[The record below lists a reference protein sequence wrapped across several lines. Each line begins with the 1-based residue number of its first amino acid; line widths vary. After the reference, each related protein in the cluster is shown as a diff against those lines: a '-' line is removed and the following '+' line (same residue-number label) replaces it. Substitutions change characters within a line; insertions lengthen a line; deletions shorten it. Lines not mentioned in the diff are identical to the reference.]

1 MKVLYIHHCGVFGG
15 ASKSLL
21 ESLNI
26 LVSTYHV
33 RPIVITPKGST
44 YEMLSANVDDIYT
57 SIGIS
62 QFDHTIVGY
71 YRKFRW
77 LVLLREIFYLL
88 PTIKVLLEVK
98 KKERNIELI
107 HVNDT
112 SSLLPMLLAKYIFKL
127 PCIMHA
133 RTVIAKQ
140 GKIRRYILKQA
151 LKYIADGVVAIDEN
165 VKSSLPY
172 KNNCVVIHNGLN
184 MDGLPQDHRESVVKS
199 DKDIC
204 VAFFGNYLKQK
215 GIYEFV
221 QSAHECKKQNLPIK
235 FCIVGPRHTKTGF
248 LGKVLNFL
256 KIKEDMVSLIDKY
269 VTDNEL
275 DNINFIPFQ
284 KDIRAFMPNIDIL
297 CFPSRMEGIGRPV
310 FEAAFFKK
318 PSIVVITQ
326 PMSDTFIDGV
336 TGIAIADGSVQNLC
350 NAYKFFCNNPN
361 FISYMGE
368 AAYELANKNFDINK
382 NTEKL
387 YKFYLDCL
395 NENTA
400 SNIR

>member
-1 MKVLYIHHCGVFGG
+1 MKISIITPCFNSVATMRDAIESVLSQTYNDVEYIIIDG
-15 ASKSLL
+15 ASKDGTVDVVASYGDKVAKFISEMDSGIYDAMNKGVSLATGD
-21 ESLNI
+21 
-26 LVSTYHV
+26 V
-33 RPIVITPKGST
+33 
-44 YEMLSANVDDIYT
+44 
-57 SIGIS
+57 IGILNS
-62 QFDHTIVGY
+62 DD
-71 YRKFRW
+71 
-77 LVLLREIFYLL
+77 FYAYADV
-88 PTIKVLLEVK
+88 IKDVV
-98 KKERNIELI
+98 
-107 HVNDT
+107 
-112 SSLLPMLLAKYIFKL
+112 
-127 PCIMHA
+127 
-133 RTVIAKQ
+133 
-140 GKIRRYILKQA
+140 
-151 LKYIADGVVAIDEN
+151 ADGVVAIDEN

-269 VTDNEL
+269 VTDNGL
-275 DNINFIPFQ
+275 DNINFVPFQ
-284 KDIRAFMPNIDIL
+284 KDIRTFMPNIDIL

-361 FISYMGE
+361 SISSMGE